1 MNTID
6 ETIACYCFNPQCT
19 NSIYKYKST
28 AIIYLSLE
36 KSMTANARCSKCGSL
51 LKSKIDL
58 DIEDQ
63 IREVLTGTY

>member
-1 MNTID
+1 MNID
-6 ETIACYCFNPQCT
+6 ETIACYCFNPQCA

-28 AIIYLSLE
+28 AITYLSLV
-36 KSMTANARCSKCGSL
+36 TALTFEMRCSKCGSQ

-63 IREVLTGTY
+63 IREVLAHTY